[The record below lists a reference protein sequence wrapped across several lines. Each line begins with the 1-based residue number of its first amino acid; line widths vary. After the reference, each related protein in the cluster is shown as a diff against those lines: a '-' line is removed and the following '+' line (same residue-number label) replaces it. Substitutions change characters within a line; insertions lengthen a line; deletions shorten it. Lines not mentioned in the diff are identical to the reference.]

1 MHILGEKSK
10 EPQTRTAELKRAK
23 PYRPKYNHVRDLAF
37 SLGAHPGAIQG
48 FSPNRMRP

>member
-23 PYRPKYNHVRDLAF
+23 PYRPEYNHEGLGFRPGGSTSRD
-37 SLGAHPGAIQG
+37 PGFPYDRI
-48 FSPNRMRP
+48 RP